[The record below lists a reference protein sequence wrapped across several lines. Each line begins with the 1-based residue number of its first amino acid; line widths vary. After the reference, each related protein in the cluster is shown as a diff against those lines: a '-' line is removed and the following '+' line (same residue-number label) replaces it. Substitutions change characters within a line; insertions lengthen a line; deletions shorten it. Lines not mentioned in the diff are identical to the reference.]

1 MVVARLP
8 SESQAVIIFVPG
20 VWVKIVKVV
29 EKVSLGI
36 TCGCGDGGRGAEG
49 DENLGLDAE
58 RAPSSVPI

>member
-1 MVVARLP
+1 MFVC
-8 SESQAVIIFVPG
+8 VILLVYAG